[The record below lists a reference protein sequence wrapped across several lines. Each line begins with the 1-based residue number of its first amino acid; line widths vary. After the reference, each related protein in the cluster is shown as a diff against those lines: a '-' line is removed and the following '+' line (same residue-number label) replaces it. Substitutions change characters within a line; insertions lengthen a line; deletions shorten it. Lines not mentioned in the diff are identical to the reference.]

1 MGSCPDGEA
10 VRGGGRLTARE
21 RQAPEE
27 KERSDYRSD
36 DPPKGDLRRPAPEE
50 RERRS
55 KRTEAEKRSRFGLR
69 TNLRSDVAEGR

>member
-21 RQAPEE
+21 RQAPEK

-36 DPPKGDLRRPAPEE
+36 DPPKGRLRRVSAGGKGAE
-50 RERRS
+50 RW
-55 KRTEAEKRSRFGLR
+55 EAEATK
-69 TNLRSDVAEGR
+69 DVRDEAEPGG

>member
-36 DPPKGDLRRPAPEE
+36 DPRRE
-50 RERRS
+50 
-55 KRTEAEKRSRFGLR
+55 
-69 TNLRSDVAEGR
+69 N